1 MNYSKTQYGKLI
13 ISLFA
18 IISLIGFLSF
28 FFLRQVDE
36 IPPLVIFGFPVIM
49 FLTGLLFYKL
59 NVSIEKDG
67 VRLKYGI
74 GLISL
79 KFKMDEVESLESIK
93 TPWYYGLGIR
103 ITPKGILYN
112 IQGLKAVRIHYLK
125 DGKSKKVMIGTDE
138 PEELMKALNSAFGK

>member
-59 NVSIEKDG
+59 NVSMEKDG

-79 KFKMDEVESLESIK
+79 KFKMDEVEKEDTIIYCESA
-93 TPWYYGLGIR
+93 LGNGKIDDIYDFFKKR
-103 ITPKGILYN
+103 ITLCNKSDICHILRFVW
-112 IQGLKAVRIHYLK
+112 ILFL
-125 DGKSKKVMIGTDE
+125 
-138 PEELMKALNSAFGK
+138 

>member
-1 MNYSKTQYGKLI
+1 M
-13 ISLFA
+13 
-18 IISLIGFLSF
+18 
-28 FFLRQVDE
+28 
-36 IPPLVIFGFPVIM
+36 
-49 FLTGLLFYKL
+49 
-59 NVSIEKDG
+59 EKDG

-138 PEELMKALNSAFGK
+138 PEELMKALNSAFGNLLDSI